1 MIMGMAKNAK
11 WHEMA
16 LTPNKGE
23 KMPMTEA
30 HFDKVIA
37 MRDELIFEQKDEI
50 AKLKM
55 KNNKLQQRVDQY
67 YLQA

>member
-1 MIMGMAKNAK
+1 MEKK

-16 LTPNKGE
+16 LTPTKGE

-37 MRDELIFEQKDEI
+37 MRDELIFEQKGEI

-55 KNNKLQQRVDQY
+55 KNNKLQQRIDMFDSCKP
-67 YLQA
+67 

>member
-1 MIMGMAKNAK
+1 MGMARDAK

-16 LTPNKGE
+16 LTPKKGE
-23 KMPMTEA
+23 RMPMTEA

-55 KNNKLQQRVDQY
+55 KVNKLQQR
-67 YLQA
+67 LEAK